1 MQRRNLISKRKYNSI
16 FHPLLVVLFFGI
28 HLQGWSQPGLDT
40 LAWQERFTMFLQ
52 EDETDEFLTDEIYP
66 GSFSFKPS
74 QNPAAD
80 YKEMDPGLFREP
92 SSKLAEYYS
101 FLENLNPEEKQKLI
115 RTFSFFKD
123 DFQSIL
129 EKEGL
134 PAELKYLPSTLSAMN
149 FLAVGDMHRAGIW
162 QLTHLQAVLNGA
174 QINKLVDERF
184 HPLKSTPFAV
194 NQLKHDFEIYN
205 DYNLAVAALICGN
218 TVVKNAM
225 AQAGEN
231 GGWNEISDYL
241 PEYFQQTLAAFQA
254 MTVFLNTNKFIRNE
268 GIFFEK
274 PDTIFLDKQIHFEQ
288 LAEISGLTITD
299 LKFLN
304 PQFKHSI
311 IPAGVN
317 TFEVALPARTK
328 NEFLAMQDSIFEI
341 EDSTLFQ
348 LAEQRIEYPPEPTRS
363 FIGQAAK
370 DIEIDGK
377 TRIEYMLQTGDVLG
391 IIAEKF
397 DVSVS
402 DLKYWNNIYNERRIQ
417 AGQKIS
423 VFVPD
428 EKAAF
433 YVEMAAPTGG
443 KEKTGVDYSK
453 IPADRKK
460 VEHVVQNGESPFVIA
475 KKYDGVTPEAI
486 LQWNH
491 IDNAR
496 KIQIG
501 QKLILYIPK

>member
-1 MQRRNLISKRKYNSI
+1 MISKRKYNSI
-16 FHPLLVVLFFGI
+16 FCTLLTVLVFGI
-28 HLQGWSQPGLDT
+28 QLPGKSQLRLDT
-40 LAWQERFTMFLQ
+40 LSWQERFTLFLQ
-52 EDETDEFLTDEIYP
+52 EDETGEFFTDEICP

-80 YKEMDPGLFREP
+80 YKEMAQGLSSEP
-92 SSKLAEYYS
+92 SSRLVEYYS
-101 FLENLNPEEKQKLI
+101 FLENLNAEEKQKLV
-115 RTFSFFKD
+115 RTFSFFEND
-123 DFQSIL
+123 LQAII

-134 PAELKYLPSTLSAMN
+134 PAELKYLPPTLSAMN
-149 FLAVGDMHRAGIW
+149 FWAVGDMHRAGIW
-162 QLTHLQAVLNGA
+162 QLTHFQAVLNGA
-174 QINKLVDERF
+174 QIDKLVDERF
-184 HPLKSTPFAV
+184 HPLKSTRFV
-194 NQLKHDFEIYN
+194 VKQLKHDFEIYN
-205 DYNLAVAALICGN
+205 NYTLAVAALICGN
-218 TVVKNAM
+218 MEVKNAL
-225 AQAGEN
+225 AEAGEN
-231 GGWNEISDYL
+231 AIWNEINEFL
-241 PEYFQQTLAAFQA
+241 PVYFQETVAAFQA
-254 MTVFLNTNKFIRNE
+254 MTVFLNTNKFIQNE
-268 GIFFEK
+268 EIAVEK
-274 PDTIFLDKQIHFEQ
+274 PDTILLNKQIHFEQ
-288 LAEISGLTITD
+288 LAKIKGLSISELI
-299 LKFLN
+299 FFN

-311 IPAGVN
+311 IPAGEKNV
-317 TFEVALPARTK
+317 EVALPAGTK
-328 NEFLAMQDSIFEI
+328 NEFLAMQDSIFDI

-428 EKAAF
+428 EKIDLYA
-433 YVEMAAPTGG
+433 EMTTSSN
-443 KEKTGVDYSK
+443 EKQKTIIDYSQ

-460 VEHVVQNGESPFVIA
+460 VEHVVKNGESPFVIA
-475 KKYDGVTPEAI
+475 KKYNGVTPEAI

-491 IDNAR
+491 INNAR

>member
-1 MQRRNLISKRKYNSI
+1 
-16 FHPLLVVLFFGI
+16 
-28 HLQGWSQPGLDT
+28 
-40 LAWQERFTMFLQ
+40 
-52 EDETDEFLTDEIYP
+52 
-66 GSFSFKPS
+66 
-74 QNPAAD
+74 
-80 YKEMDPGLFREP
+80 
-92 SSKLAEYYS
+92 
-101 FLENLNPEEKQKLI
+101 
-115 RTFSFFKD
+115 
-123 DFQSIL
+123 
-129 EKEGL
+129 
-134 PAELKYLPSTLSAMN
+134 
-149 FLAVGDMHRAGIW
+149 MHRAGIW
-162 QLTHLQAVLNGA
+162 QLTHFQAVLNGA
-174 QINKLVDERF
+174 QIDKLVDERF
-184 HPLKSTPFAV
+184 HPIKSTRFAV

-205 DYNLAVAALICGN
+205 NNNLAVVALICGN
-218 TVVKNAM
+218 TEVKNAL
-225 AQAGEN
+225 AEAGEN
-231 GGWNEISDYL
+231 ATWNEINELL
-241 PEYFQQTLAAFQA
+241 PNYFQETVAAFQA
-254 MTVFLNTNKFIRNE
+254 MTVFLKTNKFIRNDE
-268 GIFFEK
+268 FAINK
-274 PDTIFLDKQIHFEQ
+274 PDTIFPDKQIHFEQ
-288 LAEISGLTITD
+288 LVKISGLTITD

-311 IPAGVN
+311 IPAGEN
-317 TFEVALPARTK
+317 TAEVALPAGTK
-328 NEFLAMQDSIFEI
+328 NEFLAIQDSIFEI

-348 LAEQRIEYPPEPTRS
+348 IAEQRIEYPPEPNRS

-433 YVEMAAPTGG
+433 YAEMTAPTGG
-443 KEKTGVDYSK
+443 KEKTVVDYSK
-453 IPADRKK
+453 IPANRKK
-460 VEHVVQNGESPFVIA
+460 VQHIVQNGESPFVIA

-491 IDNAR
+491 IGNAR

>member
-1 MQRRNLISKRKYNSI
+1 MQRRNLISKRKYNRI
-16 FHPLLVVLFFGI
+16 FYLLLVVLVFGI
-28 HLQGWSQPGLDT
+28 QLKGWSQPGLDT

-52 EDETDEFLTDEIYP
+52 TDEPNEFLTDEIYP

-74 QNPAAD
+74 QNPVAG
-80 YKEMDPGLFREP
+80 YNKMDPELFPEP
-92 SSKLAEYYS
+92 SLKLTEYYS
-101 FLENLNPEEKQKLI
+101 YLENLNSGEKQKLI

-134 PAELKYLPSTLSAMN
+134 PADLKYLPPTLSAMN
-149 FLAVGDMHRAGIW
+149 FWAVGDMRRAGIW
-162 QLTHLQAVLNGA
+162 QLTHFQAVLNGA
-174 QINKLVDERF
+174 QIDKLADERF
-184 HPLKSTPFAV
+184 HPLKSARFAV

-218 TVVKNAM
+218 TEVKNAM

-254 MTVFLNTNKFIRNE
+254 MTVFLNANKFIQNE
-268 GIFFEK
+268 RVVFEK
-274 PDTIFLDKQIHFEQ
+274 PDTILLDKQIHFVQ
-288 LAEISGLTITD
+288 LAKINGLSISE
-299 LKFLN
+299 LKFFN

-317 TFEVALPARTK
+317 TFEVALPAGVK
-328 NEFLAMQDSIFEI
+328 NEFLAMQDSIFEV
-341 EDSTLFQ
+341 EDSILFQ
-348 LAEQRIEYPPEPTRS
+348 IAEQRIEYPPEPTRS

-428 EKAAF
+428 EKVLF
-433 YVEMAAPTGG
+433 FSEMAAPSREN
-443 KEKTGVDYSK
+443 EKAVVDYSK

-460 VEHVVQNGESPFVIA
+460 VEHIVQNGESPFVIA